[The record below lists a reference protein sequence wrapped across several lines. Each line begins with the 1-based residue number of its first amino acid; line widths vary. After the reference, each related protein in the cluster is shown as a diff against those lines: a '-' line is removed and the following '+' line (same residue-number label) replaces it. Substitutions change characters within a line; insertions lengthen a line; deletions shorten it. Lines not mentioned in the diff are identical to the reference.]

1 MENRFRFRVWDCA
14 NKRYIE
20 RHTYRETFMITQ
32 FSELTMLS
40 KLGKLRRDVDLRFFV
55 EQCTGIPDSTGMLI
69 YEGDILK
76 TEGPGPENR
85 LVVMWNNTFCG
96 FTLENTRKGGI
107 SLNTLMYARDMKIIG
122 NVRENHEMI
131 FETVAEE

>member
-20 RHTYRETFMITQ
+20 RHEDREAFMITQ

-40 KLGKLRRDVDLRFFV
+40 KLGKLRRDVGLRFFV

-76 TEGPGPENR
+76 IEDQRSEDR
-85 LVVMWNNTFCG
+85 LIVTWNNTFCG

-107 SLNTLMYARDMKIIG
+107 SLNTLMYARNMKITG
-122 NVRENHEMI
+122 NVRENPEMI
-131 FETVAEE
+131 FEASTEE